1 MRQGVILECFFG
13 GDMEG
18 LRYVEFQLKSLHVF
32 LKAVHVIAVQCY
44 ILIDFICTL
53 QMTLL

>member
-1 MRQGVILECFFG
+1 MRQGVILECFCC
-13 GDMEG
+13 
-18 LRYVEFQLKSLHVF
+18 VEFQLKSLHVF
-32 LKAVHVIAVQCY
+32 LVKALQVIAVQCY

>member
-1 MRQGVILECFFG
+1 MRQGVMLECFWC
-13 GDMEG
+13 
-18 LRYVEFQLKSLHVF
+18 VEFQLKSLLFFF
-32 LKAVHVIAVQCY
+32 LKALQVIAVQCY